1 MRKYVVLAITLMFC
15 NITQAAVYM
24 IDFKC
29 EPEAYV
35 NFASM
40 TMAELDSQFP
50 EGSTKLARYH
60 DMTNGSGVVLVETDD
75 PTLVMQ
81 HVYGWI
87 DFCEAVVIPVVDDED
102 ALELLNR

>member
-1 MRKYVVLAITLMFC
+1 MKKYIVLAITFMSC
-15 NITQAAVYM
+15 NATQAAVYM

-29 EPEAYV
+29 EPEAYE

-60 DMTNGSGVVLVETDD
+60 DITNGSGVVLVETDD

>member
-1 MRKYVVLAITLMFC
+1 MEKYIVLAITLMFC

-50 EGSTKLARYH
+50 EGQPSLLDT
-60 DMTNGSGVVLVETDD
+60 MT
-75 PTLVMQ
+75 
-81 HVYGWI
+81 
-87 DFCEAVVIPVVDDED
+87 
-102 ALELLNR
+102 